1 MKKKG
6 SPSAPAQANAAEEN
20 EFSLI
25 PNETLMALYADL
37 LQHQASAARSRG
49 NAPHKLSSQVF
60 AAARSGVHKD
70 ILPGDTVRMAVKKS
84 GRAALKPRTGSGF
97 QTTADL
103 IDVLGAAI
111 GNKTRKNAKVAV
123 VWATGADPETLRMA
137 FEAARAHRL
146 PVVFVLE
153 FSSAAEETR
162 VEELLNRGVAPGDEM
177 PHIAVDGND
186 VVAVYRV
193 AHEAIERA
201 RRDRGPT
208 LIECIGFRV
217 KGQPAGRHL
226 DPVANMERYLRGKG
240 LLTRKVKQEMLSQV
254 AAKKKLKA

>member
-6 SPSAPAQANAAEEN
+6 SPTASAQAKAAEEN

-37 LQHQASAARSRG
+37 LKQHASAAPTRG
-49 NAPHKLSSQVF
+49 NARRKLPSQVF

-70 ILPGDTVRMAVKKS
+70 ILPGDTVRMAVRKS
-84 GRAALKPRTGSGF
+84 GRATSKPTTDSGF
-97 QTTADL
+97 QRTADL
-103 IDVLGAAI
+103 LDVLGAAL
-111 GNKTRKNAKVAV
+111 GNKIRKNAKVAL
-123 VWATGADPETLRMA
+123 VWATEADMETLRMA
-137 FEAARAHRL
+137 LEAARAHRL
-146 PVVFVLE
+146 PAVFVLE
-153 FSSAAEETR
+153 FSTAAEETR
-162 VEELLNRGVAPGDEM
+162 VEELLNCAVAPGDEM

-208 LIECIGFRV
+208 LIECLGFRV

-240 LLTRKVKQEMLSQV
+240 LLTRKVKQEMLSQIT
-254 AAKKKLKA
+254 AKKKSKP